1 MTELEIKLIAELI
14 EAANRRF
21 DGHLTIL
28 KFTTNWR
35 VALHTPIDRY
45 DIDKMTAGRT
55 FEEAA
60 SKLLSALYAL

>member
-1 MTELEIKLIAELI
+1 MSRIGL
-14 EAANRRF
+14 AAATP
-21 DGHLTIL
+21 GGACA
-28 KFTTNWR
+28 TTR
-35 VALHTPIDRY
+35 SAIDRY